1 MVGSAAGLC
10 PLHPSI
16 RGLWFFNVKAFSLKQ
31 PPAHLKGVH
40 GNFLGEG
47 NWRFQ
52 FRPSRHLAARVP
64 GNKCKR
70 RNGFSPLSLVSDG
83 VISGDPDSNEFS
95 GTERERILQSNGARS
110 EMALERFE
118 LNGGKSGA
126 VSFCGLTHQVIEEQK
141 IVSSSSQKNIGS
153 FVWFIG
159 PASLIAS
166 LLLPQ
171 FFLNNFILAFT
182 SNEIFADIIYL
193 ISSEIIF
200 YIGLATFLAI
210 TDYVHRPFLLDN
222 AQRWSL
228 ITRVKGWLYSSII
241 TMGLKMW
248 IPILAVY
255 VVWPVVGLPAL
266 VAVAPFLLGCAAQFV
281 FETFLDV
288 CGSSSWPLV
297 SIIFEVYRLYQLSRA
312 AQFIER
318 LILFARRS
326 AMSQGLLD
334 KGNTL
339 VSLLVVLQIL
349 GVVCLW
355 SLTTF
360 LVRLFPSRPAVEK
373 I

>member
-1 MVGSAAGLC
+1 MAGSAAGFC

-16 RGLWFFNVKAFSLKQ
+16 RSLRSFKVKDCALQQSPSK
-31 PPAHLKGVH
+31 LKGVH
-40 GNFLGEG
+40 GCLLGEG

-52 FRPSRHLAARVP
+52 FRPSRHLVARVP
-64 GNKCKR
+64 GHKCTK
-70 RNGFSPLSLVSDG
+70 RNGFSSLSIVSEG
-83 VISGDPDSNEFS
+83 MISGDPDSNEYA
-95 GTERERILQSNGARS
+95 GTENGRILEENGSRGEMGLERS
-110 EMALERFE
+110 ELC
-118 LNGGKSGA
+118 GGKSGA
-126 VSFCGLTHQVIEEQK
+126 VSFCGLTHKVIDKQK
-141 IVSSSSQKNIGS
+141 TVSSSSQKNIGS

-182 SNEIFADIIYL
+182 SNEIVADIIYL

-200 YIGLATFLAI
+200 YVGLATFLAI
-210 TDYVHRPFLLDN
+210 TDYVRRPYLLYN
-222 AQRWSL
+222 SQRWSL
-228 ITRVKGWLYSSII
+228 ITSVKGWLHSSII

-248 IPILAVY
+248 VPILAVY

-266 VAVAPFLLGCAAQFV
+266 VAMAPFLLGCAAQFV
-281 FETFLDV
+281 FETLLDV

-297 SIIFEVYRLYQLSRA
+297 PIIFEMYRLYQLSRA

-326 AMSQGLLD
+326 AASQDLFD

-360 LVRLFPSRPAVEK
+360 LVRLFPSRPVEK